1 MSTCVIGAKMIGC
14 CESVSEEVRAQ
25 RMDVREFKRASR
37 AARAK
42 KIATKLGLRKKSD

>member
-1 MSTCVIGAKMIGC
+1 MIGC

-37 AARAK
+37 KARAQ
-42 KIATKLGLRKKSD
+42 KIATKLGLRKKAD